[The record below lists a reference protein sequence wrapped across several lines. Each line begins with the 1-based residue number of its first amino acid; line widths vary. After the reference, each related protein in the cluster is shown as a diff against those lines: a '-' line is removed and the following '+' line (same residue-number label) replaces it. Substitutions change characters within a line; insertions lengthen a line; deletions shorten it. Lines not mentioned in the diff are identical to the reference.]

1 MIDTH
6 VLVVNAGS
14 SSLKVRLL
22 PEDTALLVERIGGD
36 VATNFPSDASITNHH
51 DAFEACLQH
60 LRSQNLAQD
69 IAVVGHRVVH
79 GGESY
84 QRPTLIDDDVLA
96 QIEALIPLAPLHN
109 PANLEGIRAA
119 QSALPTVPQVAV
131 FDTAFHSTL
140 EARAYLYA
148 LPYELYENDAIRR
161 YGFHGMS
168 HDYVSRQ
175 AGKMLGSSREQLK
188 IISLHLGNGAS
199 AAAIDRGKVVD
210 SSMGMTPLEGL
221 VMGTRSG
228 DVDAGA
234 LLYLLQKMTPKE
246 LDTMLNKQSGLKGLS
261 GISNDMRDIH
271 AAIAKGNARASQALE
286 VFVHRI
292 KRYIGAFASVMNGLD
307 VLVFTAG
314 VGEHDA
320 ITRQKVCANLDFLG
334 IQLDDAKNNAG
345 ETFLNHAD
353 SRVKILRIPT
363 NEEAMI
369 AQQSL
374 ACIAG

>member
-1 MIDTH
+1 MDNTKH
-6 VLVVNAGS
+6 VLVVNTGS
-14 SSLKVRLL
+14 SSLKVRLF
-22 PEDTALLVERIGGD
+22 PEDIALLVERIGSD
-36 VATNFPSDASITNHH
+36 VATNFPNALAISNHYE
-51 DAFEACLQH
+51 AFLACLQH

-79 GGESY
+79 GGEKY
-84 QRPTLIDDDVLA
+84 QATTLIDEAVIA
-96 QIEALIPLAPLHN
+96 QIEALAPLAPLHN

-119 QSALPTVPQVAV
+119 QSALPEVPQVAV

-148 LPYELYENDAIRR
+148 LPYELYEEDAIRR
-161 YGFHGMS
+161 YGFHGTS

-175 AGKMLGSSREQLK
+175 AGALLGSSREELK

-199 AAAIDRGKVVD
+199 AAAIAHGKVVD

-228 DVDAGA
+228 DIDAGV
-234 LLYLLQKMTPKE
+234 LLYLLKRMSPPE
-246 LDTMLNKQSGLKGLS
+246 LDRLLNKESGLKGLS

-271 AAIAKGNARASQALE
+271 AAIAKGSARASQALE

-292 KRYIGAFASVMNGLD
+292 RRYIGAFAGIMNGLD
-307 VLVFTAG
+307 VVIFTAG

-320 ITRQKVCANLDFLG
+320 ITRQKICHHLNFLG
-334 IQLDDAKNNAG
+334 IQLDEAKNKAG
-345 ETFLNHAD
+345 ETFLHSEA
-353 SRVKILRIPT
+353 SRVKILRIAT

-374 ACIAG
+374 ACIQ